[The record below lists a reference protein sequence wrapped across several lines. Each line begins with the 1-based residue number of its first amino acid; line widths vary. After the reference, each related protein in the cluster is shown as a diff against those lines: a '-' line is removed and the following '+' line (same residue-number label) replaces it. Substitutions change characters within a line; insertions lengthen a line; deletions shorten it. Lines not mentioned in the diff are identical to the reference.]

1 LAAKVEGV
9 SELKAAFAELNTDI
23 QGKAARRITAAGGSV
38 LRKEARVVAQ
48 NHGLRK
54 TGALIN
60 NIVIKRER
68 NKPDGT
74 EQYNLGV
81 RHGRD
86 LGNGKKVVKYL
97 ELGKSGRVVTKR
109 ENDPF
114 YWKFLHFGTKHIQAT
129 RFLEIALENK
139 AGAAVEA
146 MADKA
151 RKEVLKFNK

>member
-1 LAAKVEGV
+1 MAAKLEGV
-9 SELKAAFAELNTDI
+9 SELTAAFAELKTDI
-23 QGKAARRITAAGGSV
+23 QGQAARRITAAGGSV

-86 LGNGKKVVKYL
+86 LGNGKKVIKYL
-97 ELGKSGRVVTKR
+97 ELGKSGRIVTKR

-139 AGAAVEA
+139 ATAAVVA
-146 MADKA
+146 MAEKA
-151 RKEVLKFNK
+151 KKEVLKFNK

>member
-1 LAAKVEGV
+1 MG
-9 SELKAAFAELNTDI
+9 ELIAAFPQLKVDMRD
-23 QGKAARRITAAGGSV
+23 KSARRIVASGGAV
-38 LRKEARVVAQ
+38 LRKESRIVAQ

-68 NKPDGT
+68 NKPEGT
-74 EQYNLGV
+74 EQYHLGV

-86 LGNGKKVVKYL
+86 LGNGKKIVKYL
-97 ELGKSGRVVTKR
+97 AVGSSGRIVTKR

-114 YWKFLHFGTKHIQAT
+114 YWKFLHFGTKHIQAI

-139 AGAAVEA
+139 REATIAV
-146 MADKA
+146 MADRAK
-151 RKEVLKFNK
+151 KEILKQQA

>member
-1 LAAKVEGV
+1 MAANIEGLGDLTA
-9 SELKAAFAELNTDI
+9 SFSQLNADI
-23 QGKAARRITAAGGSV
+23 RDKSARRIVASGGAL
-38 LRKEARVVAQ
+38 LRKESRVVAQ
-48 NHGLRK
+48 SHGLRK

-68 NKPDGT
+68 HKPAGT

-81 RHGRD
+81 RHARD
-86 LGNGKKVVKYL
+86 LGNGKKIVKYL
-97 ELGKSGRVVTKR
+97 ALSKSGRIVTKR

-139 AGAAVEA
+139 ATAAVDA
-146 MADKA
+146 MAEKA
-151 RKEVLKFNK
+151 KKEVLKFNK

>member
-1 LAAKVEGV
+1 MAADVIGV
-9 SELKAAFAELNTDI
+9 HELVDAFGQLKSDMRD
-23 QGKAARRITAAGGSV
+23 KSARRIVATGGGV
-38 LRKEARVVAQ
+38 LRKEARIVAQ
-48 NHGLRK
+48 EHGLRK

-68 NKPDGT
+68 NKPEGT

-86 LGNGKKVVKYL
+86 LGNGKKIVKYL
-97 ELGKSGRVVTKR
+97 AVTDSGRIVTRR

-114 YWKFLHFGTKHIQAT
+114 YWKFLHFGTKHIQAI

-139 AGAAVEA
+139 AGAAVDA
-146 MADKA
+146 MAEKA
-151 RKEVLKFNK
+151 KKEVLKQA